1 MTQQYTQP
9 PHAQMP
15 MQQPPKQ
22 KNTTKTALIIVG
34 SIFGGLVLIGAL
46 GSIGGN
52 KSADKPAAAPAATT
66 TTAAPVQ
73 KAVPKTEAPKV
84 VAPKTSAPPVKP
96 TQPAAPKLACEGQ
109 DDRSAPCEVKVGSAF
124 KLGSHTVLAGWKI
137 KDSGFGMTIVGKAKN
152 TDDKTSTMFIDVKFL
167 KGDEV
172 VAHVM
177 CNTGDLEPGQSETMN
192 CIPDGTYT
200 KKFTKVTAEATF

>member
-52 KSADKPAAAPAATT
+52 KSADKPVAAPAATT
-66 TTAAPVQ
+66 TTA
-73 KAVPKTEAPKV
+73 
-84 VAPKTSAPPVKP
+84 
-96 TQPAAPKLACEGQ
+96 AAPKLACEGQ